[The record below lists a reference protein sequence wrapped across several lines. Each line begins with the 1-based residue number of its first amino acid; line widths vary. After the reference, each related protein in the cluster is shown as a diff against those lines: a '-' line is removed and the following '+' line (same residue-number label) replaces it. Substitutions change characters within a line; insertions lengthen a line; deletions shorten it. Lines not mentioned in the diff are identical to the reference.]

1 MTTFWVLF
9 RESIILQG
17 ILTVGIW
24 TGIMVI
30 ILRGGTPP
38 DALVNVGYTI
48 IGFWF
53 GTKVQTALNH
63 IAGR

>member
-1 MTTFWVLF
+1 MPTFWVLF

-30 ILRGGTPP
+30 ILRGEVPP

-53 GTKVQTALNH
+53 GTKVQTAISQLR
-63 IAGR
+63 G